1 MNQPPV
7 LRRHRPQPRRQAGLT
22 LIELMVALV
31 LGMLI
36 AAAAVAALVVARQGF
51 NSVDQNAQL
60 RENARFA
67 ASLIQRVAAEAGFEN
82 AADGDISAPGAKPP
96 GLAGWD
102 NALLDVDTLPA
113 AQVHDSRDSD
123 CTATDTSCANGS
135 DILVVRYMG
144 ASRPSGPG
152 NPADGSMINCAGVA
166 EPEAGD
172 RAFSILH
179 VVRGA
184 SGEPVLAC
192 TYRDAGLATWL
203 TQPLVQGVEGFQV
216 LYGVDTLDAGGAAG
230 EDSVADQ
237 YLRAA
242 DVDTLP
248 VANPWS
254 RVRTLR
260 VGLVLRGPVGSA
272 PDKAASAETIAVLG
286 PGFSDAADTGS
297 DLTVAADARM
307 RHRLVFT
314 AHLRNAQFAP

>member
-1 MNQPPV
+1 MNRLRKLARRRPPA
-7 LRRHRPQPRRQAGLT
+7 RRQAGLT

-36 AAAAVAALVVARQGF
+36 AAAAVAALMVARQGY

-67 ASLIQRVAAEAGFEN
+67 ASLIQRVATEAGFEN
-82 AADGDISAPGAKPP
+82 AADGDVSAAGAKPP

-102 NALLDVDTLPA
+102 NALLDVSTLPA

-123 CTATDTSCANGS
+123 CDVADTSCANGS
-135 DILVVRYMG
+135 DIMVVRYKG
-144 ASRPSGPG
+144 ASRPAGPG
-152 NPADGSMINCAGVA
+152 NPADGTMINCAGVA
-166 EPEAGD
+166 EPETGD
-172 RAFSILH
+172 RAFSIFH

-192 TYRDAGLATWL
+192 TFRDLGLASWRTL
-203 TQPLVQGVEGFQV
+203 PLVQGVEGFQV
-216 LYGVDTLDAGGAAG
+216 LYGVDTLNAVGAAG
-230 EDSVADQ
+230 EDSVADV

-242 DVDTLP
+242 DVDALP
-248 VANPWS
+248 VANPWT
-254 RVRTLR
+254 RVRTIR
-260 VGLVLRGPVGSA
+260 VGLVLRGPAGGA

-297 DLTVAADARM
+297 DLTVVADARM

-314 AHLRNAQFAP
+314 VHLRNAQYAP

>member
-1 MNQPPV
+1 MNRLRMFRRRRPPA
-7 LRRHRPQPRRQAGLT
+7 RRQAGLT

-67 ASLIQRVAAEAGFEN
+67 ASLIQRVATEAGFEN
-82 AADGDISAPGAKPP
+82 AADGDISAPSAKPA

-135 DILVVRYMG
+135 DIMVVRYKG

-152 NPADGSMINCAGVA
+152 NPADGTMINCAGVA
-166 EPEAGD
+166 EPETGD
-172 RAFSILH
+172 RAFSIFH

-192 TYRDAGLATWL
+192 TFRDLGLASWRTL
-203 TQPLVQGVEGFQV
+203 PLVQGVEGFQV
-216 LYGVDTLDAGGAAG
+216 LYGVDTLNAVGVAG
-230 EDSVADQ
+230 EDSVADL

-242 DVDTLP
+242 DVDALP
-248 VANPWS
+248 VATPWS
-254 RVRTLR
+254 RVRSIR
-260 VGLVLRGPVGSA
+260 VGLVLRGPAGGA
-272 PDKAASAETIAVLG
+272 PDKAATAETIAVLG

-297 DLTVAADARM
+297 DLTVVADARM

-314 AHLRNAQFAP
+314 VHLRNAQFAP